1 MAAQTARMAS
11 QEAMFVALDDLK
23 AAGGSVA
30 LSRVSE
36 VPATTLQKAMELLVA
51 AGHAD
56 AVVAAL
62 DAAEQQQSHDNLM
75 RLCQQTLEHL
85 AREKVERAAVGEQL
99 LRAAPKDIVGEIQG
113 FAAPAAPEPRR
124 VRLKREYDAE
134 VAASAAL
141 TEKLEKHKRWSEA
154 AKPVLELLRRRRH
167 EGNVSIKAVEAALL
181 INAENEPLDAWLNAV
196 EVPRPRADGWGR
208 EAEDD
213 KLRDEWQR
221 DFGYDMEIPG
231 VMLLYAACCLG
242 DVETVK
248 LFLRHGAW
256 IHAGSREGGYLEGNG
271 KCHPLNGALSHPGRS
286 PECALAILDA
296 WTAGTE
302 VNGYPTRH
310 GHSARL
316 GDGSDLSRNPLHDA
330 CGLDDDA
337 DALAV
342 AKKLVALGARVDPPN
357 YDGERPLHR
366 ACERGH
372 ATLVAFLLREGAD
385 PATAGEQ
392 FQFNDE
398 KGIDFELQL
407 NACSTPL
414 EICEARGYDDCAALV
429 RKALGNAAPTEP
441 TTPEDYRQDLETVRA
456 CLGRNFWRYYGL
468 RGEGPGR
475 HRRIASDDAFP
486 DETPADVDAAFKRL
500 KDRVFDIR
508 DYQARRRE
516 PGLYAKWEAWEKSAA
531 RDAWEAAYRSESEDE
546 NPWGDY

>member
-1 MAAQTARMAS
+1 MAAQTSRVERDAL
-11 QEAMFVALDDLK
+11 FVALDDLR

-30 LSRVSE
+30 LSRVSAA
-36 VPATTLQKAMELLVA
+36 PATTLQNAMELLVA

-56 AVVAAL
+56 AVVTAL
-62 DAAEQQQSHDNLM
+62 DAAEQQANDNLM
-75 RLCQQTLEHL
+75 RLCQQTLDL
-85 AREKVERAAVGEQL
+85 AREKVERETVGEQL

-124 VRLKREYDAE
+124 VRLKRQYDAE

-141 TEKLEKHKRWSEA
+141 TEKLEKQKRWSAA

-167 EGNVSIKAVEAALL
+167 EGTVSIEAVGAALL
-181 INAENEPLDAWLNAV
+181 IAAENEPLDAWLNAV
-196 EVPRPRADGWGR
+196 EIPRPRVDGWGR
-208 EAEDD
+208 EAEDE
-213 KLRDEWQR
+213 KLKDQWER
-221 DFGYDMEIPG
+221 DFGYDMAAG
-231 VMLLYAACCLG
+231 VTLLYAACCLG
-242 DVETVK
+242 DVEAVK

-271 KCHPLNGALSHPGRS
+271 KGHPLGGALAPFQRGGS

-296 WTAGTE
+296 WTAGTG

-316 GDGSDLSRNPLHDA
+316 GDGSDFSRNPLHDA
-330 CGLDDDA
+330 CGLDADA

-342 AKKLVALGARVDPPN
+342 VKKLVSLGARVDPPN
-357 YDGERPLHR
+357 YDGERPLHI

-398 KGIDFELQL
+398 KGIEFELQL

-468 RGEGPGR
+468 KGEGPGR

-486 DETPADVDAAFKRL
+486 EETPAEVDAAFKRL

-516 PGLYAKWEAWEKSAA
+516 PELYAKWEAWEKSAA
-531 RDAWEAAYRSESEDE
+531 RDAWEAAYRSESDDA

>member
-1 MAAQTARMAS
+1 MAAQTSRIERDAL
-11 QEAMFVALDDLK
+11 FVALDDLK

-30 LSRVSE
+30 LSRVSAA
-36 VPATTLQKAMELLVA
+36 PATTLQNAMELLVA

-62 DAAEQQQSHDNLM
+62 DAAEQQQSRDTLM
-75 RLCQQTLEHL
+75 RLCQQTLDL
-85 AREKVERAAVGEQL
+85 AREKVDRETVGEQL
-99 LRAAPKDIVGEIQG
+99 LRAAPTDIVGEIQG

-124 VRLKREYDAE
+124 VRLKREYHAE
-134 VAASAAL
+134 VAASAARM
-141 TEKLEKHKRWSEA
+141 EEVEKHKRWSEA
-154 AKPVLELLRRRRH
+154 AKPVLELLRSRRH
-167 EGNVSIKAVEAALL
+167 EGNVSIEAVEAALL
-181 INAENEPLDAWLNAV
+181 INADNEPLDAWLNAV
-196 EVPRPRADGWGR
+196 EVPRPRVSAWGR
-208 EAEDD
+208 ESEDK
-213 KLRDEWQR
+213 KLKEQWQR
-221 DFGYDMEIPG
+221 DFGYG
-231 VMLLYAACCLG
+231 VEDEAISLLYAACSLG

-256 IHAGSREGGYLEGNG
+256 IHAGSREGGYFEGNG
-271 KCHPLNGALSHPGRS
+271 KGHPLHGALSHPGRS
-286 PECALAILDA
+286 PECALAILEA
-296 WTAGTE
+296 WTAGTG

-316 GDGSDLSRNPLHDA
+316 GDGSDFSRNPLHDA
-330 CGLDDDA
+330 CGLDADA

-342 AKKLVALGARVDPPN
+342 VKKLVSLGARVDPPN
-357 YDGERPLHR
+357 YDGERPLHI

-398 KGIDFELQL
+398 KGIEFELQL

-414 EICEARGYDDCAALV
+414 EICEARGYDDCARLI
-429 RKALGNAAPTEP
+429 RKALGKAAPTEP
-441 TTPEDYRQDLETVRA
+441 TTPEDYRQDLEIVRA

-468 RGEGPGR
+468 KGKGIGR

-486 DETPADVDAAFKRL
+486 ETAPKDVDAAFKRL

-516 PGLYAKWEAWEKSAA
+516 PELYAKWEAWEKSAA
-531 RDAWEAAYRSESEDE
+531 RDAWEAAYRSESDDA

>member
-1 MAAQTARMAS
+1 MAAQTSRVERDALV
-11 QEAMFVALDDLK
+11 VALDDLK

-36 VPATTLQKAMELLVA
+36 VPATTLRQAMELLVA

-75 RLCQQTLEHL
+75 RLCQQTLDHL

-99 LRAAPKDIVGEIQG
+99 IRAAPKDIVGEIQG

-167 EGNVSIKAVEAALL
+167 EGNVSIEAVEAALL
-181 INAENEPLDAWLNAV
+181 IAVENEPLDAWLNAV
-196 EVPRPRADGWGR
+196 VVPRPRVDGWGR

-213 KLRDEWQR
+213 RLKEQWQR

-337 DALAV
+337 DALKV

-414 EICEARGYDDCAALV
+414 EICEARGYDDCAALI

-516 PGLYAKWEAWEKSAA
+516 PELYAKWEAWEKSAA